1 MSTISNVTLPKL
13 FPPNVPQTLGPVNT
27 AANRFEQPDYG
38 DKDELRDKFTQFVGE
53 TFYGQMIKSLR
64 STVGKAAYF
73 DGSQAEKAFRSQLD
87 QQLAEHLTEST
98 AERFAK
104 PLFDRQFPHLA
115 AKDAESRAAAAAT
128 LDQLQSLSR
137 R

>member
-1 MSTISNVTLPKL
+1 MTTLSSH
-13 FPPNVPQTLGPVNT
+13 NVPMLGPPSVPQNWRPVNT

-38 DKDELRDKFTQFVGE
+38 DKDALRDAFTQFVGE

-64 STVGKAAYF
+64 STVGPAPYF
-73 DGSQAEKAFRSQLD
+73 DGGQAEKAFRGQLD
-87 QQLAEHLTEST
+87 QQLAQQLSKST

-104 PLFDRQFPHLA
+104 PMFHRQFPHFA
-115 AKDAESRAAAAAT
+115 ANDGKGSTAIDLE
-128 LDQLQSLSR
+128 QLHALSR